1 MVMKKICMSLFFLLF
16 SGAMVAQDG
25 LFMGL
30 GVGAAFPLG
39 ENQQAGVML
48 NPVSVSLQL
57 GHEGSFLGLTAG
69 FLIASKSQYPVHYQR
84 DTGEKKYIYD
94 YTKGTFSSAPLYEH
108 FTSEKNSL
116 SGVFVLLEYTHPF
129 WENEQYH
136 LGGLVSIGGCGVSF
150 TPKDEGLK
158 DRKDL
163 DKNEKTRMVFALGVQ
178 NTFELERHIIQ
189 LSLQYFL
196 QNPTLSGVTP
206 SLKGNYFLMR
216 VTFSGRWWS

>member
-1 MVMKKICMSLFFLLF
+1 MKKVCMSLFFLLF

-30 GVGAAFPLG
+30 GVGAAFPFG

-84 DTGEKKYIYD
+84 DTGEKKYVYD
-94 YTKGTFSSAPLYEH
+94 YTKGTFSSAPLYEY

>member
-1 MVMKKICMSLFFLLF
+1 MKKICMSLFFLLF
-16 SGAMVAQDG
+16 SGTMVAQDG

-69 FLIASKSQYPVHYQR
+69 FLIASKSQYLVHYQR
-84 DTGEKKYIYD
+84 DTGEKKYVYD
-94 YTKGTFSSAPLYEH
+94 YTKGTFSSAPIYEH

-158 DRKDL
+158 DRDDL

>member
-1 MVMKKICMSLFFLLF
+1 MKRMFISLFFLLF
-16 SGAMVAQDG
+16 SGTIVAQDG
-25 LFMGL
+25 FFMGL

-48 NPVSVSLQL
+48 NPISVSLQL
-57 GHEGSFLGLTAG
+57 ADEGSFLGLTAG
-69 FLIASKSQYPVHYQR
+69 FLMATKSQYPVHYQR
-84 DTGEKKYIYD
+84 DTGEKKYVYD
-94 YTKGTFSSAPLYEH
+94 YAKGTFSSTPIYEH

-116 SGVFVLLEYTHPF
+116 SNVFVLLEYSYPF
-129 WENEQYH
+129 FENDYYH
-136 LGGLVSIGGCGVSF
+136 LGALASVGGCGVSF

-178 NTFELERHIIQ
+178 NTFELEQNIIQ

-196 QNPTLSGVTP
+196 QNPTLSGITP
-206 SLKGNYFLMR
+206 SLKGNYLLLRM
-216 VTFSGRWWS
+216 TFSGGWFR

>member
-1 MVMKKICMSLFFLLF
+1 MKRMLFSLFFLF
-16 SGAMVAQDG
+16 SSSILAQDG

-39 ENQQAGVML
+39 DNQQAGVML

-84 DTGEKKYIYD
+84 DTGEKKYVYD

-116 SGVFVLLEYTHPF
+116 SGVFVLLEYTYPF

>member
-1 MVMKKICMSLFFLLF
+1 MKKICMSLFFLLF

-84 DTGEKKYIYD
+84 DTGEKKYVYD
-94 YTKGTFSSAPLYEH
+94 YTKGAFSSAPLYEH

-158 DRKDL
+158 DRDDL

>member
-1 MVMKKICMSLFFLLF
+1 MKKICMSLFFLLF

-57 GHEGSFLGLTAG
+57 GHKGSFLGLTAG

-84 DTGEKKYIYD
+84 DTGEKKYVYD

>member
-1 MVMKKICMSLFFLLF
+1 MKKVCMSLFFLLF
-16 SGAMVAQDG
+16 SGTMVAQDG

-39 ENQQAGVML
+39 ENQHAGVML

-84 DTGEKKYIYD
+84 DTGEKKYVYD

-129 WENEQYH
+129 WDNEQYH
-136 LGGLVSIGGCGVSF
+136 FGGLVSIGGCGVSF

>member
-1 MVMKKICMSLFFLLF
+1 MKKICMSLFFLLF

-84 DTGEKKYIYD
+84 DTGEKKYVYD

-116 SGVFVLLEYTHPF
+116 SGVFVLLEYTYPF

>member
-1 MVMKKICMSLFFLLF
+1 MKKICMSLFFLLF

-84 DTGEKKYIYD
+84 DTGEKKYVYD

-129 WENEQYH
+129 WENEQYY

>member
-1 MVMKKICMSLFFLLF
+1 MKRIFISLFFLLF
-16 SGAMVAQDG
+16 SGTMVAQDG
-25 LFMGL
+25 FYMGL

-48 NPVSVSLQL
+48 NPISVSLQL
-57 GHEGSFLGLTAG
+57 ADEGSFLGLTAG
-69 FLIASKSQYPVHYQR
+69 FLMATKSQYPVHYQQ
-84 DTGEKKYIYD
+84 DTGEKKYVYD
-94 YTKGTFSSAPLYEH
+94 YAKGTFSSTPIYEH

-116 SGVFVLLEYTHPF
+116 SGVFVLLEYSYPF
-129 WENEQYH
+129 FGNDYYH
-136 LGGLVSIGGCGVSF
+136 LGALASVGGCGVSF

-178 NTFELERHIIQ
+178 NTFELERHIVQ

-196 QNPTLSGVTP
+196 QNNSLS
-206 SLKGNYFLMR
+206 
-216 VTFSGRWWS
+216 

>member
-1 MVMKKICMSLFFLLF
+1 MKKICMSLFFLLF

-84 DTGEKKYIYD
+84 DTGEKKYVYD

-216 VTFSGRWWS
+216 VTFSERWWS

>member
-1 MVMKKICMSLFFLLF
+1 MSLFFLLF

-84 DTGEKKYIYD
+84 DTGEKKYVYD

>member
-1 MVMKKICMSLFFLLF
+1 MKKVCMSLFFLLF
-16 SGAMVAQDG
+16 SGTMVAQDG

-84 DTGEKKYIYD
+84 DTGEKKYVYD

-196 QNPTLSGVTP
+196 QNPTLSRVTP

-216 VTFSGRWWS
+216 VTFSGRWW

>member
-1 MVMKKICMSLFFLLF
+1 MKKICMSLFFLLF

-48 NPVSVSLQL
+48 TPISLSLQL

-69 FLIASKSQYPVHYQR
+69 FLVASKSQYPVHYQR
-84 DTGEKKYIYD
+84 DTGEKKYVYD

-136 LGGLVSIGGCGVSF
+136 FGGLVSIGGSGVSF

>member
-1 MVMKKICMSLFFLLF
+1 MKKIGMSLFFLLF
-16 SGAMVAQDG
+16 SGTMVAQDG

-84 DTGEKKYIYD
+84 DTGEKKYVYD
-94 YTKGTFSSAPLYEH
+94 YVKREFSSAPIYEH
-108 FTSEKNSL
+108 FTSEKNNL

-136 LGGLVSIGGCGVSF
+136 LGALASVGGCGVSF

-178 NTFELERHIIQ
+178 NTFELERHIVQ

>member
-1 MVMKKICMSLFFLLF
+1 MKKICMSLFFLLF

-84 DTGEKKYIYD
+84 DTGEKKYVYD
-94 YTKGTFSSAPLYEH
+94 YTKGAFSSAPLYEH

-150 TPKDEGLK
+150 EPKDEGLK

>member
-1 MVMKKICMSLFFLLF
+1 MKRIFISLFFLLF
-16 SGAMVAQDG
+16 SGTMVAQNG
-25 LFMGL
+25 FFMGL

-39 ENQQAGVML
+39 DNQQAGVML
-48 NPVSVSLQL
+48 NPISLSLQL
-57 GHEGSFLGLTAG
+57 ANEGSFLGLTAG
-69 FLIASKSQYPVHYQR
+69 FLMATKRQYPVHYQR
-84 DTGEKKYIYD
+84 DTGEKKYVYD
-94 YTKGTFSSAPLYEH
+94 YVKGEFSSTPIYEH

-129 WENEQYH
+129 FEDGYYH
-136 LGGLVSIGGCGVSF
+136 LGALASVGGSGVSF

>member
-1 MVMKKICMSLFFLLF
+1 MKKVCMSLFFLLF
-16 SGAMVAQDG
+16 SGVMVAQDG

-30 GVGAAFPLG
+30 GVGAAFPSG

-84 DTGEKKYIYD
+84 DTGEKKYVYD

>member
-1 MVMKKICMSLFFLLF
+1 MKKICMSLFFLLF

-69 FLIASKSQYPVHYQR
+69 FLIASKSQYLVHYQR
-84 DTGEKKYIYD
+84 DTGEKKYVYD
-94 YTKGTFSSAPLYEH
+94 YTKGTFSSAPIYEH

-158 DRKDL
+158 DRDDL

>member
-1 MVMKKICMSLFFLLF
+1 MKKVCMSLFFLLF

-30 GVGAAFPLG
+30 GVGAAFPFG

-84 DTGEKKYIYD
+84 DTGEKKYVYD
-94 YTKGTFSSAPLYEH
+94 YTKGTFSSAPLYEY

-178 NTFELERHIIQ
+178 NTFELERHIVQ

-196 QNPTLSGVTP
+196 QNPTLLGVTP

-216 VTFSGRWWS
+216 VTFSGRWW

>member
-1 MVMKKICMSLFFLLF
+1 MKKICMSLFFLLF
-16 SGAMVAQDG
+16 SGTMVAQDG

-39 ENQQAGVML
+39 ENQHAGVML

-84 DTGEKKYIYD
+84 DTGEKKYVYD

-116 SGVFVLLEYTHPF
+116 SGVFVLLEYTYPF

-150 TPKDEGLK
+150 EPKDEGLK

>member
-1 MVMKKICMSLFFLLF
+1 MSLFFLLF
-16 SGAMVAQDG
+16 SGTVLAQDG
-25 LFMGL
+25 FFMGL

-48 NPVSVSLQL
+48 NPISLSLQL
-57 GHEGSFLGLTAG
+57 GGDGIFLGLTGG
-69 FLIASKSQYPVHYQR
+69 FLIATNSQYPVHYRR
-84 DTGEKKYIYD
+84 DTGELLYSYD
-94 YTKGTFSSAPLYEH
+94 YAKREFVSEPLYEH

-136 LGGLVSIGGCGVSF
+136 LGGLASIGACGVGF
-150 TPKDEGLK
+150 TPKDQGLK
-158 DRKDL
+158 ERDDL
-163 DKNEKTRMVFALGVQ
+163 DKNEKTRMVFAIGVQ
-178 NTFELERHIIQ
+178 NTFELERNFIQ

-206 SLKGNYFLMR
+206 SLKGNYLLLRM
-216 VTFSGRWWS
+216 TFSGGWFH

>member
-1 MVMKKICMSLFFLLF
+1 MKKICMSLFFLLF

-25 LFMGL
+25 LFIGL

-84 DTGEKKYIYD
+84 DTGEKKYVYD

>member
-1 MVMKKICMSLFFLLF
+1 MKKICMSLFFLLF

-39 ENQQAGVML
+39 DNQQAGVML

-84 DTGEKKYIYD
+84 DTGEKKYVYD

-136 LGGLVSIGGCGVSF
+136 LGGLVSIGGSGVSF

-178 NTFELERHIIQ
+178 NTFELERHIVQ

>member
-1 MVMKKICMSLFFLLF
+1 MKRMLFSLFFLF
-16 SGAMVAQDG
+16 SSSILAQDG

-39 ENQQAGVML
+39 DNQQAGVML
-48 NPVSVSLQL
+48 NPISLSLQL

-69 FLIASKSQYPVHYQR
+69 FLMATKSQYLVHYQR
-84 DTGEKKYIYD
+84 DTGEKKYVYD
-94 YTKGTFSSAPLYEH
+94 YAKGEFSSTPIYEH

-129 WENEQYH
+129 FENGYYH
-136 LGGLVSIGGCGVSF
+136 LGALASVGGSGVSF

-178 NTFELERHIIQ
+178 NTFE
-189 LSLQYFL
+189 
-196 QNPTLSGVTP
+196 
-206 SLKGNYFLMR
+206 
-216 VTFSGRWWS
+216 

>member
-1 MVMKKICMSLFFLLF
+1 MKRIFIRLFFLLF
-16 SGAMVAQDG
+16 SGTMVAQDG
-25 LFMGL
+25 FYMGL

-48 NPVSVSLQL
+48 NPISVSLQL
-57 GHEGSFLGLTAG
+57 ADEGSFLGLTAG
-69 FLIASKSQYPVHYQR
+69 FLMATKSQYPVHYQR
-84 DTGEKKYIYD
+84 DTGEKKYVYD
-94 YTKGTFSSAPLYEH
+94 YTKGAFSSAPLYEH

-150 TPKDEGLK
+150 EPKDEGLK

>member
-1 MVMKKICMSLFFLLF
+1 MKNICMSLFFLLF

-84 DTGEKKYIYD
+84 DTGEKKYVYD

-129 WENEQYH
+129 WENDQYH

-206 SLKGNYFLMR
+206 SLKGNYLLMR

>member
-1 MVMKKICMSLFFLLF
+1 MKKVCMSLFFLLF

-84 DTGEKKYIYD
+84 NTGEKKYVYD

>member
-1 MVMKKICMSLFFLLF
+1 MKKICMSLFFLLF

-39 ENQQAGVML
+39 DNQQAGVML
-48 NPVSVSLQL
+48 NPISLSLQL

-69 FLIASKSQYPVHYQR
+69 FLMATKNQYPVHYQR
-84 DTGEKKYIYD
+84 DTGEKKYVYD

-129 WENEQYH
+129 WENDQYH

-178 NTFELERHIIQ
+178 NTFELERHIVQ

-196 QNPTLSGVTP
+196 QNPTLLGVTP

-216 VTFSGRWWS
+216 VTFSGRWW

>member
-1 MVMKKICMSLFFLLF
+1 MKKICMSLFFLLF

-48 NPVSVSLQL
+48 NPISVSLQL

-84 DTGEKKYIYD
+84 DTGEKKYVYD
-94 YTKGTFSSAPLYEH
+94 YTKGTFSSAPIYEH

-116 SGVFVLLEYTHPF
+116 SNVFVLLEYTHPF

-136 LGGLVSIGGCGVSF
+136 FGGLVSIGGCGVSF

>member
-1 MVMKKICMSLFFLLF
+1 MKRMLFSLFFLF
-16 SGAMVAQDG
+16 SSSILAQDG

-48 NPVSVSLQL
+48 NPISVSLQL
-57 GHEGSFLGLTAG
+57 ADEGSFLGLTAG
-69 FLIASKSQYPVHYQR
+69 FLMATKSQYLVHYQR
-84 DTGEKKYIYD
+84 DTGEKKYVYD
-94 YTKGTFSSAPLYEH
+94 YAKGEFSSTPIYEH

-129 WENEQYH
+129 FENGYYH
-136 LGGLVSIGGCGVSF
+136 LGALASVGGSGVSF

-178 NTFELERHIIQ
+178 NTFELEQHIVQ

-196 QNPTLSGVTP
+196 QNPTISAVTP

-216 VTFSGRWWS
+216 VTFSGRWW

>member
-94 YTKGTFSSAPLYEH
+94 YTKGTFSSAPIYEH

>member
-1 MVMKKICMSLFFLLF
+1 MVMKKVCMSLFFLLF

-84 DTGEKKYIYD
+84 DTGEKKYVYD

>member
-1 MVMKKICMSLFFLLF
+1 MKRIFIRLFFLLF
-16 SGAMVAQDG
+16 SGTMVAQDG
-25 LFMGL
+25 FFMGL

-48 NPVSVSLQL
+48 NPISVSLQL
-57 GHEGSFLGLTAG
+57 ADEGSFLGLTAG
-69 FLIASKSQYPVHYQR
+69 FLMATKSQYPVHYQR
-84 DTGEKKYIYD
+84 DTGEKKYVYD
-94 YTKGTFSSAPLYEH
+94 YAKGTFSSTPIYEH

-116 SGVFVLLEYTHPF
+116 SNVFVLLEYSYPF
-129 WENEQYH
+129 FGNDYYH
-136 LGGLVSIGGCGVSF
+136 LGALASVGGCGVSF

-178 NTFELERHIIQ
+178 NTFELERNIIQ

-206 SLKGNYFLMR
+206 SLKGNYLLLRM
-216 VTFSGRWWS
+216 TFSGGWFH

>member
-1 MVMKKICMSLFFLLF
+1 
-16 SGAMVAQDG
+16 
-25 LFMGL
+25 
-30 GVGAAFPLG
+30 
-39 ENQQAGVML
+39 ML
-48 NPVSVSLQL
+48 HPVSVSLQL
-57 GHEGSFLGLTAG
+57 GYEVSFLGLTAG

-84 DTGEKKYIYD
+84 DTGEKKYVYD
-94 YTKGTFSSAPLYEH
+94 YTKGTFSSAPIYEH

-116 SGVFVLLEYTHPF
+116 SGVCVLLEYTHPF

>member
-1 MVMKKICMSLFFLLF
+1 MKKICMSLFFLLF

-48 NPVSVSLQL
+48 NPVSLSLQL

-84 DTGEKKYIYD
+84 DTGEKKYVYD

-136 LGGLVSIGGCGVSF
+136 LGGLVSIGGSGVSF

>member
-1 MVMKKICMSLFFLLF
+1 MKKVCMSLFFLLF

-69 FLIASKSQYPVHYQR
+69 FLVATKSQYPVHYQR
-84 DTGEKKYIYD
+84 DTGDKKYVYD
-94 YTKGTFSSAPLYEH
+94 YTKGTFSSAPIYEH

-216 VTFSGRWWS
+216 VTFSGGWW

>member
-1 MVMKKICMSLFFLLF
+1 MKKICMSLFFLLF

-69 FLIASKSQYPVHYQR
+69 FLMATKSQYPVHYQR
-84 DTGEKKYIYD
+84 DTGEKKYVYD
-94 YTKGTFSSAPLYEH
+94 YTKGTFSSAPIYEH
-108 FTSEKNSL
+108 FTSEKNSF